1 MFFLN
6 SISFSNSQYQW
17 PNSYFPV
24 QNKEILLLQTPKV
37 LTWFYIIIFIAMLS
51 LLAYY
56 WKVMPNKYTCL
67 VVIYFK
73 RLMLVSLL
81 TEMFVTEYLTQSF
94 ELIINKF
101 GIKLKKLES
110 EKAIEPG
117 QLTLPYYLLFPARSW
132 VSNSLS
138 NTCNTVLVSVVNIPV
153 LMLALHTM
161 FLSPFRTEYLVPKGL
176 LYTWEVIDY

>member
-24 QNKEILLLQTPKV
+24 QNTEILLLQIPKV
-37 LTWFYIIIFIAMLS
+37 LIWFYIIIFIVMVS

-67 VVIYFK
+67 VIIYFK

-81 TEMFVTEYLTQSF
+81 TEMLVTEYLRQSL

-101 GIKLKKLES
+101 GIKLKKLEKRWARTTYLALLSALFS
-110 EKAIEPG
+110 EIIRVI
-117 QLTLPYYLLFPARSW
+117 Q
-132 VSNSLS
+132 SLS
-138 NTCNTVLVSVVNIPV
+138 VLSS
-153 LMLALHTM
+153 
-161 FLSPFRTEYLVPKGL
+161 FQC
-176 LYTWEVIDY
+176 